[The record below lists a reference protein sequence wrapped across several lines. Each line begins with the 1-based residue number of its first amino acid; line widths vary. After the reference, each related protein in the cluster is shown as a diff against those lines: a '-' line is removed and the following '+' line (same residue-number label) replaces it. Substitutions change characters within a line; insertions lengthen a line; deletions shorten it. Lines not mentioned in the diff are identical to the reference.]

1 MNFLPI
7 SLQPPTGGG
16 FNELEEILRQFLLT
30 DRTNRKG
37 TLVWLATA
45 IGKIDLQNDQ
55 KKALLL
61 KLLPTSRN
69 VAEED
74 EQKKLR

>member
-1 MNFLPI
+1 MNCLPNV
-7 SLQPPTGGG
+7 LQPLSDSG
-16 FNELEEILRQFLLT
+16 FSELEEILRNFLLI

-45 IGKIDLQNDQ
+45 IGRIDLQNDQ
-55 KKALLL
+55 KKTLLL

-69 VAEED
+69 MTGAE

>member
-7 SLQPPTGGG
+7 NLQPLTGGG
-16 FNELEEILRQFLLT
+16 FSELEEILRQFLLT
-30 DRTNRKG
+30 DRTSRKG

-55 KKALLL
+55 KKTLLL

-69 VAEED
+69 VAGAE